1 MYEDGIGREALCFDG
16 ERFQRRERELAAEL
30 PCRLY
35 LDGELLS
42 SFTCSPWQLS
52 DLALGEL
59 RIRGLIRSA
68 SELSELIA
76 DEEKMEIHAKL
87 RPRDRCGGEELSG
100 EERMRRT
107 EERILVPIRAVQKLS
122 RIFNEA
128 SRKFHRTGGIH
139 AAALADFEGLLLFR
153 EDVGRRNAMEK
164 LLGACL
170 KEEPDL
176 SGKLILFS
184 GRIAAEILEGA
195 SLIGPDRRLRPELH
209 GGGACGEAGGDPD
222 RLCEGRGIQYL
233 YPSGENRGDHAP
245 SRPELREEHWM
256 GKAGTMLLPAWVEGE
271 RKGEGN
277 PMHSPPLSGLLPE
290 NPIPFL

>member
-16 ERFQRRERELAAEL
+16 ERFQRRERQLAAEL

-68 SELSELIA
+68 SELSELFA
-76 DEEKMEIHAKL
+76 DEEKMEIHARL
-87 RPRDRCGGEELSG
+87 RPRDGCGGEELSG
-100 EERMRRT
+100 EERMRGT
-107 EERILVPIRAVQKLS
+107 EERILVPIRSVQKLS

-139 AAALADFEGLLLFR
+139 AAALADFERLLLFR

-195 SLIGPDRRLRPELH
+195 SLIGSPVLI
-209 GGGACGEAGGDPD
+209 AV
-222 RLCEGRGIQYL
+222 
-233 YPSGENRGDHAP
+233 SAP
-245 SRPELREEHWM
+245 SSMAVELAEKRGMTLIGFARGEEFNIYTHPERIE
-256 GKAGTMLLPAWVEGE
+256 GTMLP
-271 RKGEGN
+271 
-277 PMHSPPLSGLLPE
+277 SGP
-290 NPIPFL
+290 N

>member
-16 ERFQRRERELAAEL
+16 ERFQSRERQLAAEL

-42 SFTCSPWQLS
+42 SFSCSPWQLS

-68 SELSELIA
+68 SELSELFA

-87 RPRDRCGGEELSG
+87 RPRDGCGGEELSG

-107 EERILVPIRAVQKLS
+107 EERIFVPIRSVQKLS

-139 AAALADFEGLLLFR
+139 AAALADFERLL
-153 EDVGRRNAMEK
+153 GRRNAMEK

-195 SLIGPDRRLRPELH
+195 SLIGSPVLI
-209 GGGACGEAGGDPD
+209 AV
-222 RLCEGRGIQYL
+222 
-233 YPSGENRGDHAP
+233 SAP
-245 SRPELREEHWM
+245 SSMAVELAEKRGMTLIGFARGEEFNIYTHPERIE
-256 GKAGTMLLPAWVEGE
+256 GTMLP
-271 RKGEGN
+271 
-277 PMHSPPLSGLLPE
+277 SGP
-290 NPIPFL
+290 N